1 MNGVGGFRVFAPVA
15 ALALLAAACEETVST
30 AAPEGLRYEQ
40 AAVALPFHGTL
51 DLQALGWTE
60 PPEGRCPE
68 GYPMLSTMAGSGR
81 FTHLGLTSAVATHCI
96 HPETLAFA
104 RGRMTLTAAD
114 GDELHGTYEGVT
126 TFVEPPMAGWADVI
140 VFAGG
145 TGRFV
150 SASGQ
155 VDESGE
161 VNMVTGVG
169 SCTMNGSLRY

>member
-1 MNGVGGFRVFAPVA
+1 MNGVGGFRVFVPVA
-15 ALALLAAACEETVST
+15 AVALLASACEETLPT
-30 AAPEGLRYEQ
+30 AGPEGLRYEQ

-51 DLQALGWTE
+51 DLQVLGWAE

-68 GYPMLSTMAGSGR
+68 EYPMLSTMAGHGPL
-81 FTHLGLTSAVATHCI
+81 THLGLTSAVATHCI
-96 HPETLAFA
+96 HPVTLAFA
-104 RGRMTLTAAD
+104 RGRMRLTAAD

-126 TFVEPPMAGWADVI
+126 TFIDPPMVGWADVI

-150 SASGQ
+150 GASGQ

-161 VNMVTGVG
+161 VNIFTGMG
-169 SCTMNGSLRY
+169 STAMHGSLRY